1 MTSMEK
7 IRIEQH
13 SVAGTAWFGAW
24 LFTLGFLKLHFWKGV
39 IALLLWPYFLGS
51 VLSGVLDK

>member
-1 MTSMEK
+1 MEK